1 MRILKILNMKK
12 ILIVCVL
19 CAAIAA
25 CRQKETENKPEVS
38 TAFQAERDVFFNSL
52 KTPDEIASGDLPN
65 IVAYNVSILHDPAKH
80 PNYFS
85 NKVKSAANMGIYIAD
100 LNYNLLY
107 NQRDVNDVYFNAAH
121 ELSKAIGIEQGIL
134 QFLAVRYSK
143 NLEQNDSLKNVVSE
157 LLQQSTKTLRG
168 TDRERL
174 AGVAIAASQIEN
186 LHLVLSAL
194 ESISQPASEEQQK
207 AYQQLSDYVI
217 SYRANVEVSYNF
229 MHSYSD
235 PADITNNP
243 NYPYFDNALR
253 ELIATYRALPEG
265 VLSATSITE
274 LKNRVEPIRS
284 KIIE

>member
-1 MRILKILNMKK
+1 MKK
-12 ILIVCVL
+12 VLIVC
-19 CAAIAA
+19 AILATFA
-25 CRQKETENKPEVS
+25 SCRQKETESKPEPS
-38 TAFQAERDVFFNSL
+38 DSFQAERDVFFNSL
-52 KTPDEIASGDLPN
+52 KTPDEIATANLTSAV
-65 IVAYNVSILHDPAKH
+65 IYNVAILHEPAQH
-80 PNYFS
+80 PKYFS
-85 NKVKSAANMGIYIAD
+85 SKVKAAANMGIYIAD
-100 LNYNLLY
+100 LNYNLLFKKKET
-107 NQRDVNDVYFNAAH
+107 NNEYFQAAH
-121 ELSKAIGIEQGIL
+121 ELSKAIGIEEGIL
-134 QFLAVRYSK
+134 QFLAMRYSK
-143 NLEQNDSLKNVVSE
+143 NLEQNDSLKNVVKE

-174 AGVAIAASQIEN
+174 AGVAIAAYQIEN

-265 VLSATSITE
+265 ALSAASITE